1 LTEPDDE
8 EVLKKFYS
16 NVRPWGFWRPI
27 YEKVKAEHPDFKK
40 NVDFKRDMMNCVIGI
55 VWQMSMVVIPI
66 YLVIREFGSMT
77 ISLGVF
83 LLTSILLKV
92 NWYDKLEKY

>member
-1 LTEPDDE
+1 MEQ
-8 EVLKKFYS
+8 
-16 NVRPWGFWRPI
+16 
-27 YEKVKAEHPDFKK
+27 PDFKK
-40 NVDFKRDMMNCVIGI
+40 NSDFKRDMMNCVIGI
-55 VWQMSMVVIPI
+55 AWQMTMVVMPI

-77 ISLGVF
+77 IALAVF